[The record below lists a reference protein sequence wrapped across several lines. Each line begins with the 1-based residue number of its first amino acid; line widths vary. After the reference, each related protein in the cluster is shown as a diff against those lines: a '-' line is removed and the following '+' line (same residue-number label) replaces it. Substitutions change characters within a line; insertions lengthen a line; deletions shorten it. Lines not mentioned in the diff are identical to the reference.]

1 MLGSRSLAIV
11 VLLAVVAPWNGV
23 RAQSSSQ
30 PAAVATPQPGI
41 LDVVTGDLPKT
52 SPVAVEIRKGKL
64 AVGAATIWH
73 THPTPIFVYVES
85 GTGRWEYKTGR
96 APQTRGAGGAIE
108 EPANAVTR
116 IVNSGTSALDLI
128 IFQVSKPGAP
138 VLIPLSTQDSSH

>member
-1 MLGSRSLAIV
+1 MEDLPMLSTS
-11 VLLAVVAPWNGV
+11 P
-23 RAQSSSQ
+23 

-41 LDVVTGDLPKT
+41 LDVVTGDRRTRRPLPSK
-52 SPVAVEIRKGKL
+52 SAKADSHP
-64 AVGAATIWH
+64 GAATIWH

-85 GTGRWEYKTGR
+85 GIGRWEYKTGR
-96 APQTRGAGGAIE
+96 ASETRGAGGAIE